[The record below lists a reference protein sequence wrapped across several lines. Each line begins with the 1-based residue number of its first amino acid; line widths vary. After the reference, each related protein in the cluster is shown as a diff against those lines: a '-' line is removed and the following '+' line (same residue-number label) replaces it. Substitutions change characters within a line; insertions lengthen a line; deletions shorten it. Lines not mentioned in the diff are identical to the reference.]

1 MDSKA
6 TLKIKSRLQN
16 IIKRK
21 TNRISDK
28 IVNESQVKTP
38 RFIEEVKLPSL
49 SPVRSIKSL
58 GKPYPIAKVTLNPML
73 KESAS
78 LMIIPRANAQI
89 PLGKLRNH
97 ESLSNR
103 LKNVSSFERVSNT
116 HSPELINKSLFIQN
130 TGYKVNIK
138 NQRLEPISHSPQP
151 SSLL

>member
-1 MDSKA
+1 M
-6 TLKIKSRLQN
+6 
-16 IIKRK
+16 
-21 TNRISDK
+21 
-28 IVNESQVKTP
+28 
-38 RFIEEVKLPSL
+38 PSL
-49 SPVRSIKSL
+49 IPVIYIKSL